1 MYLSPLP
8 PTLSPSHHLAQPLFE
23 KEKEKY
29 FFSCRFSA
37 VPRGSQKQLKPISPA
52 RLWICGNLRLIWQLT
67 RHVVVLVNTMVVI
80 HNLRNE
86 VKIRQFWGVNVHIP
100 DILIVE
106 AKVRTLNTLMHPE
119 QSHISSLSAH
129 STNRCTY
136 KAFPS
141 HCLHSYSTNTSGLI
155 YPFSP
160 LSPLCIRPKSNNEC
174 IIFSKLCS
182 LLRFTNTKPRNLSDW
197 NLFIH
202 QHWQLLAFSLIV

>member
-1 MYLSPLP
+1 
-8 PTLSPSHHLAQPLFE
+8 
-23 KEKEKY
+23 
-29 FFSCRFSA
+29 
-37 VPRGSQKQLKPISPA
+37 
-52 RLWICGNLRLIWQLT
+52 
-67 RHVVVLVNTMVVI
+67 MVVI

-106 AKVRTLNTLMHPE
+106 AKVHTLNTLMHPE

-174 IIFSKLCS
+174 FIFSKLCS
-182 LLRFTNTKPRNLSDW
+182 LLRFTNTKPRNISRLELIHTSALAVVSIFSYCIKRDTFSSDCMAQTVQCQY
-197 NLFIH
+197 H
-202 QHWQLLAFSLIV
+202 TH